1 MMTTAIPTG
10 WGRVAGNC
18 APGVLAGNEG
28 PNALGKRGLAL
39 DLCAK
44 VRHNS
49 VRVAETDLLT
59 KFKHYQQEQAMTRE
73 ELLERKKAKRR
84 KQNREAQRRRRDRLA
99 QEEGRCLSGNLD
111 SDRLAR
117 VSSDDTVV
125 STDRTWSVAAAP
137 TNIQNRQGDGRVS
150 GNGNCSAA
158 ESASVPSDRQ
168 GLSRTDDVSRNSVQQ
183 RRAAAAS
190 QLCAPDDLLGPF
202 PGGLPAP
209 RIRMDA
215 IRALPPLPRQA

>member
-1 MMTTAIPTG
+1 
-10 WGRVAGNC
+10 
-18 APGVLAGNEG
+18 
-28 PNALGKRGLAL
+28 
-39 DLCAK
+39 
-44 VRHNS
+44 
-49 VRVAETDLLT
+49 
-59 KFKHYQQEQAMTRE
+59 MTRE

-168 GLSRTDDVSRNSVQQ
+168 ALSRTDDVSRNSVQQ